1 MAGTLLRARR
11 FGDNGAHSPRETG
24 MTYKIRVQPSG
35 HEFSAEPGETVLA
48 AALRNSVHLP
58 YSCRSGMCGTCK
70 GAILEGTVDYGD
82 YQPQALSDAEKARG
96 LALFCRAIPLG
107 DLTIQ
112 AREIAAAKDI
122 RIRTLPCRV
131 VRLERL
137 APDVMA
143 LFLKLPQHD
152 RLQFLA
158 GQYIDI
164 LLRDGKRR
172 SFSLANAP
180 HDDEFLQLHIK
191 HVPNGLFSG
200 QVFSTLKEKDL
211 LRFEGPFGNFFLRED
226 DAQGCANAA
235 GDTKSGAASARPV
248 ILMAGG
254 TGFAPIKGILEHAF
268 HLGVARPL
276 HLFWGGRAK
285 QDLYLHALVQGWEK
299 AYANFRYTPAL
310 SAPAPDDRWTGRGGW
325 VHEAVIADYP
335 DLSGHEIY
343 MSGPPPMISAAK
355 QAFGAHGLPE
365 ECLFYDS
372 FENAVG

>member
-1 MAGTLLRARR
+1 
-11 FGDNGAHSPRETG
+11 
-24 MTYKIRVQPSG
+24 MTYKVRVQPSG
-35 HEFSAEPGETVLA
+35 HEFSVEPGETVLA
-48 AALRNSVHLP
+48 AALRSGVHLP

-70 GAILEGTVDYGD
+70 GAILAGAVDYGD
-82 YQPQALSDAEKARG
+82 HQPQALGDAEKVRG
-96 LALFCRAIPLG
+96 QALFCRAKPLG

-112 AREIAAAKDI
+112 VREIAAAKDI
-122 RIRTLPCRV
+122 RIRILPCRV

-137 APDVMA
+137 APDVMG
-143 LFLKLPQHD
+143 LSLKLPQND

-200 QVFSTLKEKDL
+200 HVFSALKEKDL

-226 DAQGCANAA
+226 S
-235 GDTKSGAASARPV
+235 TRPV

-268 HLGVARPL
+268 HLGVTRPL

-285 QDLYLHALVQGWEK
+285 QDLYLDALVRGWEK
-299 AYANFRYTPAL
+299 THGNFQYTPVL
-310 SAPAPDDRWTGRGGW
+310 SAPTPDDQWTGRGGW
-325 VHEAVIADYP
+325 VHEAVVADYP

-343 MSGPPPMISAAK
+343 MGGPPRMIHAAK
-355 QAFGAHGLPE
+355 QAFSAHGLPE
-365 ECLFYDS
+365 DCLFYDS
-372 FENAVG
+372 FENASDR

>member
-1 MAGTLLRARR
+1 
-11 FGDNGAHSPRETG
+11 
-24 MTYKIRVQPSG
+24 MTFKIRVQPSG
-35 HEFSAEPGETVLA
+35 HEFSVEPGETVLA
-48 AALRNSVHLP
+48 AALRSGVHLP
-58 YSCRSGMCGTCK
+58 YSCRSGLCGTCK
-70 GAILEGTVDYGD
+70 GAILAGAVDYGE

-96 LALFCRAIPLG
+96 QALFCRARPLG

-112 AREIAAAKDI
+112 VREIAAAKDI
-122 RIRTLPCRV
+122 RIRILPCRV
-131 VRLERL
+131 IRLERL

-143 LFLKLPQHD
+143 LSLKLPQHD

-200 QVFSTLKEKDL
+200 QVFNALKEKDL

-226 DAQGCANAA
+226 
-235 GDTKSGAASARPV
+235 SERPA

-268 HLGVARPL
+268 HLGVTRPL

-285 QDLYLHALVQGWEK
+285 QDLYLHDLVQGWEK
-299 AYANFRYTPAL
+299 AHANFRYTPVL

-325 VHEAVIADYP
+325 VHEAIISDYP

-343 MSGPPPMISAAK
+343 MSGPPPMINAAK
-355 QAFGAHGLPE
+355 QAFSTHGLPE
-365 ECLFYDS
+365 DCLFYDS
-372 FENAVG
+372 FENAGNR